1 MRLLIFENFI
11 IYKKDINFQK
21 SRRISNQENPVLQ
34 DGAIEYQSINT
45 LYIIELTLFYIQ
57 IITGEI

>member
-21 SRRISNQENPVLQ
+21 SRRISNQENPVLK

-45 LYIIELTLFYIQ
+45 LSYIELTFVYAKLVF
-57 IITGEI
+57 